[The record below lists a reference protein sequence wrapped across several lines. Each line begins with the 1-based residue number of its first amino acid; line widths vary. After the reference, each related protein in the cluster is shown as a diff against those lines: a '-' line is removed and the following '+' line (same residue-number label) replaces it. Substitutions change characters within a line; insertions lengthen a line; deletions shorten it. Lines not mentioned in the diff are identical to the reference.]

1 MAWTKRSS
9 GNRPLMSI
17 SKKRAPKVDSDNMER
32 VIQEVYKDINEIID
46 SVNSGNPSEARKES
60 SGKRGDLRLS
70 KRSDGNYEIQ
80 GRTDEGW
87 ISSSGRKIKEVDAIT
102 SYSSH
107 SSGSTAVLSNASTD
121 LNTTTAALKT
131 LRDEV
136 ATLRIRFNESL
147 KTNLSFTTKDEKK

>member
-1 MAWTKRSS
+1 
-9 GNRPLMSI
+9 MSI

-70 KRSDGNYEIQ
+70 KRSDGVYQIQ

-87 ISSSGRKIKEVDAIT
+87 ISA
-102 SYSSH
+102 
-107 SSGSTAVLSNASTD
+107 
-121 LNTTTAALKT
+121 
-131 LRDEV
+131 
-136 ATLRIRFNESL
+136 
-147 KTNLSFTTKDEKK
+147 TNLSFTTKDEKK